1 MNRNGGAGSGAFS
14 FQRPEFMPDSRIS
27 EQQKAA
33 DRALLSDLESR
44 LAGGLVTEVEPRAYS
59 HDAVLEVVTRLQKLR
74 DDDYDGKLAI
84 GGFTLEP
91 YGEDDDEQACDTCMY
106 YQVHRKFCEL
116 PEFMLPVGPKW
127 SCRLWR
133 I

>member
-1 MNRNGGAGSGAFS
+1 
-14 FQRPEFMPDSRIS
+14 MPDSRIS

-33 DRALLSDLESR
+33 DRALLSDLENR

-91 YGEDDDEQACDTCMY
+91 YGKDDDEQACDTCMY